1 MNMGVGDGQFAP
13 GYAVTREEIAI
24 IFANFSKATR
34 YTLPVNRTAA
44 IYADDSRIGN
54 TYKTAVTA
62 MQQAGIMTDGG
73 SRFNPKDSATR
84 GDMAAMLHRYIK
96 LTIDPATAQGWAKNA
111 TRQYLYCKDGKVL
124 TGTQTIDGMKYF
136 FNTDGTPKTVW
147 VKDGDNWHF
156 YSENKV
162 AIGWLDIRDKRY
174 NFTKD
179 GLMVFSKWYS
189 MVSLPKTLQ
198 WMATRS
204 TKTV

>member
-1 MNMGVGDGQFAP
+1 MNIGIGDGQFAP
-13 GYAVTREEIAI
+13 GYAVTREEITGDCVARREL
-24 IFANFSKATR
+24 T
-34 YTLPVNRTAA
+34 VNRTAA
-44 IYADDSRIGN
+44 IYADDSRIGD
-54 TYKTAVTA
+54 TYKTAVTV
-62 MQQAGIMTDGG
+62 MQQAGIMMDGG

-84 GDMAAMLHRYIK
+84 GEVAAMLHRYIK
-96 LTIDPATAQGWAKNA
+96 LTINRVTTQGWVKNA
-111 TRQYLYCKDGKVL
+111 TVQCLYCKDGKVL
-124 TGTQTIDGMKYF
+124 TGTQTIYGIKYF

-162 AIGWLDIRDKRY
+162 AIGWLDIRDKCY

-179 GLMVFSKWYS
+179 GLMVFGKWYS

-198 WMATRS
+198 WMASRS